1 MSTKVPKMP
10 LPLGQKPKKI
20 FSVLSKLFPV
30 LSFVAAFYILY
41 HLDPVSFNY
50 TWKGRTYYLFFVWA
64 LLLETLLYWDDLKIG
79 EWKPKSIKSVIFP
92 MTLLLPIIYILV
104 ANYTIFSGYA
114 NLNELI
120 VKWAINYKI
129 GGPNPWDI
137 QHFSGKMPLA
147 IEYLI
152 FTVIFELIIIAEY
165 GVSKLWKYSLSIF
178 LLGLIGFVYL
188 IDNLYPYGSFT
199 PFQIIVPIT
208 ASLATFF
215 LNLMGYRATL
225 ETSSGVL
232 PNIRME
238 ELKNPNGGKYLGSI
252 GIGWQCSGVDSL
264 IIYSV
269 VTFTFLKSSGLSR
282 KGKIGYFII
291 GAIITYFVNIFRIIS
306 IFVIGTIHG
315 VGSEEWWHFH
325 YYYGP
330 LYSITWITAYPLIII
345 AVSSLWRKLRK
356 NSLG

>member
-1 MSTKVPKMP
+1 MSAKVPKMP
-10 LPLGQKPKKI
+10 SARGQKSKKI
-20 FSVLSKLFPV
+20 FLALSKLFPI
-30 LSFVAAFYILY
+30 LSFVAAFSILY

-64 LLLETLLYWDDLKIG
+64 LFLETLLYWDDLKMG
-79 EWKPKSIKSVIFP
+79 EWKPKSIKTVIFP
-92 MTLLLPIIYILV
+92 ITLLLPIIYVIT
-104 ANYTIFSGYA
+104 ANYVSFNGYA
-114 NLNELI
+114 NFNELV

-129 GGPNPWDI
+129 GGPNLWDI

-147 IEYLI
+147 IEYLV
-152 FTVIFELIIIAEY
+152 FTVILELIIVAGH
-165 GVSKLWKYSLSIF
+165 GVSKLGKYSLSTF
-178 LLGLIGFVYL
+178 FLGLIGFVYL

-225 ETSSGVL
+225 EVSNGVL
-232 PNIRME
+232 PSIRME
-238 ELKNPNGGKYLGSI
+238 ELKNLNGGKFLGSI

-264 IIYSV
+264 IMYSV
-269 VTFTFLKSSGLSR
+269 ITLTFLKSSSLSWR
-282 KGKIGYFII
+282 GKIGCFIV
-291 GAIITYFVNIFRIIS
+291 GAIVTYFVNIFRIIS

-315 VGSEEWWHFH
+315 VGSEEWWRFH
-325 YYYGP
+325 DYYGP
-330 LYSITWITAYPLIII
+330 LYSITWITVYPLIIT

-356 NSLG
+356 NSLS